1 MQKVSKFKIHIQPSS
16 SPYPFPKTL
25 FPLLQFCYV
34 TSCMQ
39 TPSQSVTFH
48 HCALTILLLSSVCF
62 KSSVRDLWWNSGFW
76 GLPWTW
82 PKAPTGS
89 HQGAFSGLGLSHE
102 VRGQVWRWFFT
113 FSEDIWISAR
123 IHLHFAHCPPGNLG
137 LHNRMGQSGSHWL
150 QCEWPKKSP
159 LPPSPGL
166 SLLVHT
172 RGT

>member
-1 MQKVSKFKIHIQPSS
+1 MQALAPVSGM
-16 SPYPFPKTL
+16 PYLSHPISGLPFWVKKPTL
-25 FPLLQFCYV
+25 PAHRAGALGSCV
-34 TSCMQ
+34 CIPTSA
-39 TPSQSVTFH
+39 SQSA
-48 HCALTILLLSSVCF
+48 ALYSA
-62 KSSVRDLWWNSGFW
+62 VRDLWWNSGFW

-150 QCEWPKKSP
+150 QCE
-159 LPPSPGL
+159 
-166 SLLVHT
+166 
-172 RGT
+172 